1 MANCYIVSNNP
12 LADEKYKE
20 LVKAEK
26 TDVMGIFIK
35 ARDAIHLGAVL
46 INHPLSGSVKPNESP
61 YKSLVLSTRRGPV
74 DEKSLQ
80 LIEGA
85 VAVLKKLG
93 IKQREYPQYVL
104 DDFQVIDLD
113 LLNSAMQALPAEYH
127 TS

>member
-1 MANCYIVSNNP
+1 MANCYILSNNP
-12 LADEKYKE
+12 LASQKYGS
-20 LVKAEK
+20 LVKVQK
-26 TDVMGIFIK
+26 TDVMGIYTA

-61 YKSLVLSTRRGPV
+61 YRSLVLSTRQAEV

-85 VAVLKKLG
+85 IAVLKKLG
-93 IKQREYPQYVL
+93 IKEREYPETVL

-113 LLNSAMQALPAEYH
+113 LLDSAMGALPAEYH
-127 TS
+127 T